1 MPGNRTVILAFTLL
15 AAFSSFALE
24 VVFDERTPQENRE
37 WIDKNYIR
45 EQMDAVAAKICK
57 ALYGGTKDEKRSENF
72 TITLFPTPQKKG
84 TPGFATG
91 RRITWRVGSNPKG
104 DASGGIGLLGH
115 EMTHVMDFN
124 AAPMSVQRFRK
135 VHDSAIIE
143 GTAVWVI
150 DYKVK
155 YGYRKCSSPAT
166 ILDRRYEALRHRR
179 SWGKYRAGAGFLDFV
194 EQAYGEGTAIKLIRE
209 QQNGKNPWERVLGKN
224 LDVLTKEWR
233 EMETIYDPVFQWNYN
248 GTAAGAVRNDKK
260 FCGLEKISAE
270 DASDKSGAWLVG
282 ATAEKVDNVAD
293 GSITL
298 ALHGR
303 FPKKDKVTIASLG
316 AAKEGNGK
324 AILIA
329 TTSRPSLLA
338 AYVVATLPG
347 KGCQIV
353 STTPIPLPP
362 TPGTQLST
370 HNSQLTTSTPRS
382 HPSSDRLRGSLR
394 SGDTFPV
401 PRSLILSVKGGD
413 AAEVIVDGKTV
424 AEIDMK
430 AKCKDCTFAPVF
442 AVGGM
447 SGGFGVARLFE
458 PRGEGGVLLDDVRVF
473 TRAFRAKEI
482 ASYAATFGPD
492 YRGAVA
498 VEATW
503 CGPQGG
509 SDLDKPEN
517 WVCFNSYGEKIVAV
531 PSKETAVKVW
541 FKAIPS
547 IPPKAKF
554 SCKSFTIDGLAVVD
568 SANVDLRG
576 VGIVDLSDNAR
587 IITTNGHFIAAS
599 KIRANRIRLD
609 GALAVTT
616 ALKADGKFDM
626 KGGSILRLPEDP
638 SAAFVGELAF
648 SGDGKVSIRPG
659 VMPQKARTSK
669 VLRVDNLPEDLS
681 RLKLHGLD
689 DSSAAEFKPSGD
701 KKSLTVYRRK

>member
-1 MPGNRTVILAFTLL
+1 M
-15 AAFSSFALE
+15 
-24 VVFDERTPQENRE
+24 
-37 WIDKNYIR
+37 
-45 EQMDAVAAKICK
+45 
-57 ALYGGTKDEKRSENF
+57 
-72 TITLFPTPQKKG
+72 
-84 TPGFATG
+84 
-91 RRITWRVGSNPKG
+91 
-104 DASGGIGLLGH
+104 
-115 EMTHVMDFN
+115 
-124 AAPMSVQRFRK
+124 
-135 VHDSAIIE
+135 
-143 GTAVWVI
+143 
-150 DYKVK
+150 
-155 YGYRKCSSPAT
+155 
-166 ILDRRYEALRHRR
+166 
-179 SWGKYRAGAGFLDFV
+179 
-194 EQAYGEGTAIKLIRE
+194 
-209 QQNGKNPWERVLGKN
+209 
-224 LDVLTKEWR
+224 
-233 EMETIYDPVFQWNYN
+233 
-248 GTAAGAVRNDKK
+248 
-260 FCGLEKISAE
+260 
-270 DASDKSGAWLVG
+270 
-282 ATAEKVDNVAD
+282 
-293 GSITL
+293 
-298 ALHGR
+298 
-303 FPKKDKVTIASLG
+303 
-316 AAKEGNGK
+316 
-324 AILIA
+324 
-329 TTSRPSLLA
+329 
-338 AYVVATLPG
+338 
-347 KGCQIV
+347 
-353 STTPIPLPP
+353 
-362 TPGTQLST
+362 
-370 HNSQLTTSTPRS
+370 
-382 HPSSDRLRGSLR
+382 
-394 SGDTFPV
+394 
-401 PRSLILSVKGGD
+401 KGGD

-447 SGGFGVARLFE
+447 SGGFGVAELSE

-541 FKAIPS
+541 LKAIPS